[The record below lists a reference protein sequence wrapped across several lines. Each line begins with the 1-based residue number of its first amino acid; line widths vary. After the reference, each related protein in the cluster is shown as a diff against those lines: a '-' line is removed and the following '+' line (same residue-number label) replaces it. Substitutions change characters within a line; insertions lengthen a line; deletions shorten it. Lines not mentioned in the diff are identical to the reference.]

1 MRCQHLSLTNFRN
14 YTRLELEFPSGVS
27 VFCGNN
33 AQGKSNLL
41 EALYMLA
48 TTKSF
53 RTNSERQLISLHTGT
68 DEHFARISAEIERQ
82 ETKSRLDIILAKP
95 VDRSVSNP
103 ANTVTEQRSR
113 SRRAV
118 QKQVRLNQQ
127 PRRAVDVIGHLNMVL
142 FTPEDIELISGTPAH
157 RRRYLDIMLCQID
170 PHYLHT
176 LNHYN
181 RVLAQ
186 RNALLRQLRDRPA
199 QQDLIDYWT
208 EQLVE
213 LGSLLVASR
222 TKGVIRLNAFLTDIH
237 PRLVSDRTEL
247 KIIYRSNATTK
258 QPAMTDDL
266 NQSFFSED
274 IPKQFNVQLS
284 VHRQRELSQGVTVV
298 GPHRDDLAFMTGG
311 IDIKELGSR
320 GQQRS
325 AALAIKLAEI
335 EFMLHRIGE
344 RPVLLLDDV
353 LSELDPQRRELLQAV
368 IADHDQVLITTTEL
382 RPFNASFLAAAEIFD
397 ISKGSVRLMTGME

>member
-82 ETKSRLDIILAKP
+82 ETKSRLDIILVKP
-95 VDRSVSNP
+95 VDRSVNSP
-103 ANTVTEQRSR
+103 ANEQRST

-118 QKQVRLNQQ
+118 QKQVRINQQ

-142 FTPEDIELISGTPAH
+142 FTPEDIELISGPPPH

-213 LGSLLVASR
+213 LGSQLVASR
-222 TKGVIRLNAFLTDIH
+222 TKGVIRLNAFLAEIH
-237 PRLVSDRTEL
+237 PRLVSDRTDL

-258 QPAMTDDL
+258 PPAMTDDL
-266 NQSFFSED
+266 DQSFFSED
-274 IPKQFNVQLS
+274 IPKQFNAQLS

-298 GPHRDDLAFMTGG
+298 GPHRDDLAFMTGE

-325 AALAIKLAEI
+325 AILAIKLAEI

-382 RPFNASFLAAAEIFD
+382 RPFNTSFLAAAEIFD
-397 ISKGSVRLMTGME
+397 ISKGSVRLRTGME